1 MAYLKN
7 IEIENIT
14 QHFNEI
20 IDKCIDPLLRLQI
33 NIDKLQDSTQLKSLI
48 QASLEE
54 LKDLIGKNLNKS
66 LSSIDKNIIEDMAC
80 ILINEYILSTFS
92 DNKTRKNLIEN
103 IKDVEAFKELFLYE
117 IELNTSNTK
126 LPIKKNLNDLADIL
140 IDQTKIVERRL
151 VNTEWEKLTK
161 YSDKK
166 NLNKDY
172 LLYWTH
178 LQKKIFYFHKK
189 TIW

>member
-126 LPIKKNLNDLADIL
+126 LPIKK
-140 IDQTKIVERRL
+140 
-151 VNTEWEKLTK
+151 
-161 YSDKK
+161 S
-166 NLNKDY
+166 
-172 LLYWTH
+172 
-178 LQKKIFYFHKK
+178 
-189 TIW
+189 